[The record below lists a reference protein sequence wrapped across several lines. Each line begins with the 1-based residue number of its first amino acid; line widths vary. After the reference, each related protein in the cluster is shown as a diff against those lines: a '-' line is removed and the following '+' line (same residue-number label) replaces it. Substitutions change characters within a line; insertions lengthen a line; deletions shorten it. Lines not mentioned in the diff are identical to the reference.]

1 MAAPDRTD
9 ELIRAML
16 ERRSEAPV
24 PAWLADRTMHAVT
37 TARQVKRGWR
47 GRLVLPT
54 GTGPRIALVA
64 ASIAALLALTGGAL
78 VAGGLIDLPG
88 EPGASAPAVVV
99 GPRESPSASAPAPEG
114 SPATEP
120 SPRPSLAPPPTA
132 RPVPDTLVPDT
143 LAVVTKEGNRLRVR
157 TAPGVGDDSLKLEP
171 LLPAGTR
178 MFVASGPVPAD
189 GYDWYEVVL
198 DPEEWDLYGWVAA
211 AGKDDVAW
219 IKPKAP
225 ACPDILDEA
234 ALIEMSRLDYLV
246 CYGDS
251 EIEVLASR
259 IDPEPSDDTPCL
271 SVGADAC
278 TVEPAWMNAPIW
290 LGLDVGGG
298 ETSGLRAVAAPDV
311 YERAAAMPEY
321 TPVVLTLA
329 ADQPEARECRFLDS
343 AGDDLVPP
351 GQAALACRMEF
362 VVLDLAWD
370 ETDVGVDTEPIYE
383 PVADA
388 MAVVNVDSLEALRA
402 PVGETGPRQLYALN
416 RDMFEPAG

>member
-1 MAAPDRTD
+1 MATPDRTD

-47 GRLVLPT
+47 GRMVPT
-54 GTGPRIALVA
+54 TDTGPRIALVA

-88 EPGASAPAVVV
+88 EPGASAPVVVV
-99 GPRESPSASAPAPEG
+99 GPRESPSASGPAPEASSG
-114 SPATEP
+114 AQPTS
-120 SPRPSLAPPPTA
+120 RPSLAPPPTA
-132 RPVPDTLVPDT
+132 RPVPNSLVPDT

-157 TAPGVGDDSLKLEP
+157 TAPGVGEDSLKLTP

-198 DPEEWDLYGWVAA
+198 DPEGWDLYGWVAA
-211 AGKDDVAW
+211 AGKDGIAW

-234 ALIEMSRLDYLV
+234 TLIEVSRLDFLV

-251 EIEVLASR
+251 AVEVLASR
-259 IDPEPSDDTPCL
+259 IEPGPVDDTPCL

-290 LGLDVGGG
+290 LGLDVGAG
-298 ETSGLRAVAAPDV
+298 ETSGLRSVAPPDV
-311 YERAAAMPEY
+311 YARAEAVPAY

-329 ADQPEARECRFLDS
+329 ADQPAARECRFLDS
-343 AGDDLVPP
+343 AGEDLVPP
-351 GQAALACRMEF
+351 GQAALACRMQL

-370 ETDVGVDTEPIYE
+370 EAGQGVDTESI
-383 PVADA
+383 
-388 MAVVNVDSLEALRA
+388 
-402 PVGETGPRQLYALN
+402 
-416 RDMFEPAG
+416 FEPAANTKAVINVD

>member
-1 MAAPDRTD
+1 MATPDRTD

-47 GRLVLPT
+47 GRMVPT
-54 GTGPRIALVA
+54 TDTGPRIALVA

-88 EPGASAPAVVV
+88 EPGASAPVVVV
-99 GPRESPSASAPAPEG
+99 GPRESPSASGPAPEASSG
-114 SPATEP
+114 AQPTS
-120 SPRPSLAPPPTA
+120 RPSMAPPPTA
-132 RPVPDTLVPDT
+132 RPVPNSLVPDT

-157 TAPGVGDDSLKLEP
+157 TAPGVGEDSLKLTP

-198 DPEEWDLYGWVAA
+198 DPEGWDLYGWVAA
-211 AGKDDVAW
+211 AGKDGIAW

-234 ALIEMSRLDYLV
+234 TLIEVSRLDFLV

-251 EIEVLASR
+251 AVEVLASR
-259 IDPEPSDDTPCL
+259 IEPGPVDDTPCL

-290 LGLDVGGG
+290 LGLDVGAG
-298 ETSGLRAVAAPDV
+298 ETSGLRSVAPPDV
-311 YERAAAMPEY
+311 YARAEAVPAY

-329 ADQPEARECRFLDS
+329 ADQPAARECRFLDS
-343 AGDDLVPP
+343 AGEDLVPP
-351 GQAALACRMEF
+351 GQAALACRMQL

-370 ETDVGVDTEPIYE
+370 EAGQGVDTESI
-383 PVADA
+383 
-388 MAVVNVDSLEALRA
+388 
-402 PVGETGPRQLYALN
+402 
-416 RDMFEPAG
+416 FEPAANTKAVINVD

>member
-1 MAAPDRTD
+1 M
-9 ELIRAML
+9 
-16 ERRSEAPV
+16 
-24 PAWLADRTMHAVT
+24 
-37 TARQVKRGWR
+37 
-47 GRLVLPT
+47 
-54 GTGPRIALVA
+54 
-64 ASIAALLALTGGAL
+64 
-78 VAGGLIDLPG
+78 
-88 EPGASAPAVVV
+88 
-99 GPRESPSASAPAPEG
+99 
-114 SPATEP
+114 
-120 SPRPSLAPPPTA
+120 
-132 RPVPDTLVPDT
+132 
-143 LAVVTKEGNRLRVR
+143 
-157 TAPGVGDDSLKLEP
+157 
-171 LLPAGTR
+171 
-178 MFVASGPVPAD
+178 
-189 GYDWYEVVL
+189 L

-211 AGKDDVAW
+211 AGKDGVAW

-234 ALIEMSRLDYLV
+234 TLIEMSRLDYLV

-259 IDPEPSDDTPCL
+259 IDPGPGDDTPCL

-351 GQAALACRMEF
+351 GQAALTCRMEF

-388 MAVVNVDSLEALRA
+388 MAVVNVDYIEAWSAPIRGAGLEAAVCAQPGHVRVRGRRTDREGRRDLVRD
-402 PVGETGPRQLYALN
+402 PPGGPASGAVRLGQRERRRGSRPAAHAHRLS
-416 RDMFEPAG
+416 EPR